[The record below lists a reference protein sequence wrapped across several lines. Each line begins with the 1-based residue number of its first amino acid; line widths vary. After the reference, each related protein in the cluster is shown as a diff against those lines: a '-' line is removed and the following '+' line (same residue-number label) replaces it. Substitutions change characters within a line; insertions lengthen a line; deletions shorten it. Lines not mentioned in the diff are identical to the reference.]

1 MYMCECCLKHDMFI
15 HVYPQLDYNS
25 AGATFCNAPWSKFFQ
40 RTGIQPS
47 ELWSPSTVSL
57 HGNTTSCVARRQRA
71 RERGGGRGRNG
82 LRKSGKELDLK
93 IVMNIFIAHVT

>member
-1 MYMCECCLKHDMFI
+1 MICSYMFL

-71 RERGGGRGRNG
+71 QGRGGGGGRRRNG
-82 LRKSGKELDLK
+82 LRKSGYQGKELDTVL
-93 IVMNIFIAHVT
+93 IWGLDY